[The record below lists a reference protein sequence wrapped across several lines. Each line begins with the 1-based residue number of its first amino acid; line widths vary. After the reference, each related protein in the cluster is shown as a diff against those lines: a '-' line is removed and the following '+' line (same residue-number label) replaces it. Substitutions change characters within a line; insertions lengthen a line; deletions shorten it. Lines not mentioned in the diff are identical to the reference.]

1 MQKKIESPQSQHPDT
16 EKSLSERLISPE
28 GENEDVSYKF
38 LFVNH
43 TPENAPDIAKQL
55 TDCDV
60 IAFEAVGDTGD
71 RRGRLETVFTQLL
84 DEQLPEETRQGTLEM
99 LGEDYFIGAVLD
111 ELAGTNKQVKLIDIS
126 ESDEKAMALD
136 KISSAREKEFYK
148 AIADHEP
155 NDDLKDRLVA
165 YMKGV
170 ANSSAKREEVMAQQ
184 LAAMQD
190 AEENEGKKIG
200 VVIGAIHTPVH
211 HMVNRQA
218 STERVFVD
226 DSNPAGPRERYR
238 YDPSVQ
244 AIRQFRFRPDA
255 ELDPAFLDRELVK
268 QIFYTYNFSEED
280 EFSEAYSRGRRGQ
293 EVDEKIVSRMS
304 DDEVEELLGNI
315 DAIKKRPSR
324 RIYFTAGRKAQDTQ
338 EKISNLLVQYLKSVE

>member
-1 MQKKIESPQSQHPDT
+1 
-16 EKSLSERLISPE
+16 
-28 GENEDVSYKF
+28 
-38 LFVNH
+38 
-43 TPENAPDIAKQL
+43 
-55 TDCDV
+55 
-60 IAFEAVGDTGD
+60 
-71 RRGRLETVFTQLL
+71 
-84 DEQLPEETRQGTLEM
+84 
-99 LGEDYFIGAVLD
+99 
-111 ELAGTNKQVKLIDIS
+111 
-126 ESDEKAMALD
+126 MALD

-184 LAAMQD
+184 LATMQD
-190 AEENEGKKIG
+190 DEENEGKKIG

-211 HMVNRQA
+211 HMVNRQV

-226 DSNPAGPRERYR
+226 DSNPAGPREQYR
-238 YDPSVQ
+238 YDPSGQ

-255 ELDPAFLDRELVK
+255 ELDSAFLDRELVR
-268 QIFYTYNFSEED
+268 QIFYTYNFSGED
-280 EFSEAYSRGRRGQ
+280 EFSEEYSRGCRGQ
-293 EVDEKIVSRMS
+293 EVDEKIVARMS
-304 DDEVEELLGNI
+304 DDEVEELLDNI
-315 DAIKKRPSR
+315 DAIKKRPPR